1 MQVKTNVQD
10 LKISANTSYSKLS
23 RIHKYW
29 SRKPWHIIDQ
39 YINRYTEKG
48 EIVLDPF
55 MGSGSTGLEAT
66 MLGRKFIGIDL
77 NPTSIFVADAS
88 LNWEFKESAI
98 LSELNNLEKKL
109 KNKIM
114 KLYRI
119 GDQDDRF
126 ILYTIQGYKNP
137 NSYNAVLTNFSL
149 SARDKKVIEQKYLLP
164 NILIP
169 KELKFPDD
177 KFPKRFYKDRFSY
190 KGVRKVSD
198 LFTRRNLYALALLQ
212 EYISKMPTSEQKIF
226 KLALSNTLLH
236 ASKLKSEKI
245 RPLGVNNYWLP
256 DDYIEENVWWRFID
270 RLNNVIT
277 AKNVILNRAKSEK
290 ISSTRDYKLYLD
302 SALKLRNEDR
312 SVDYIFTDPPYGE
325 AIQYSELSFVWNCWL
340 QEKFDTTEEVIINPI
355 QMKDLKTF
363 NEQMYRFVHE
373 AYRVLKPDKFLT
385 LCFQNKDIKIWADL
399 AKLIRESGFELV
411 DVSVFDTLGN
421 PYNGNWAKFS
431 PKSDFYITFR
441 KIKKINKEFMLMI
454 FSAK

>member
-1 MQVKTNVQD
+1 
-10 LKISANTSYSKLS
+10 
-23 RIHKYW
+23 
-29 SRKPWHIIDQ
+29 
-39 YINRYTEKG
+39 
-48 EIVLDPF
+48 
-55 MGSGSTGLEAT
+55 
-66 MLGRKFIGIDL
+66 
-77 NPTSIFVADAS
+77 
-88 LNWEFKESAI
+88 
-98 LSELNNLEKKL
+98 
-109 KNKIM
+109 
-114 KLYRI
+114 
-119 GDQDDRF
+119 
-126 ILYTIQGYKNP
+126 
-137 NSYNAVLTNFSL
+137 
-149 SARDKKVIEQKYLLP
+149 
-164 NILIP
+164 
-169 KELKFPDD
+169 
-177 KFPKRFYKDRFSY
+177 
-190 KGVRKVSD
+190 
-198 LFTRRNLYALALLQ
+198 LQ

-441 KIKKINKEFMLMI
+441 KIKKINKELESPIHVNDI
-454 FSAK
+454 FSEVTDNKEVTSADHRRVYNLFIASLIKHTFINQDVIGIKDLNLKMIAERLGKDVPYGNIQQRLL